1 MADRLD
7 AVLLTLVQDKSEEER
22 RQRRL
27 LLIAYEENGGAH
39 LEHCRHRR

>member
-7 AVLLTLVQDKSEEER
+7 AVGEEALLTLVQDKSEEER

-27 LLIAYEENGGAH
+27 LLIAYEGK
-39 LEHCRHRR
+39 R